1 MQDTQQRKPIIF
13 SGIQPTGVPHLGNYI
28 GAWRNWKL
36 LEDDYRCLYCLVD
49 LHSLT
54 IRQDP
59 AELRRSTMQAY
70 ALLLAVGLDPAKS
83 LLFVQS
89 HVPAHTELAWIL
101 SCYTYMGELSRMVQ
115 FKEKSAKHEENINAG
130 LFTYPALQAADILL
144 YQAALVPVGADQK
157 QHLELTRDVAERFNK
172 LYGDVFVV
180 PEHRIPK
187 VGARIMSLLDPTGKM
202 SKSDPEE
209 TYISLL
215 DRPDVVRRKIRR
227 AVTDSEGE
235 IRYDEQKK
243 PGVSNLLSIL
253 AVLTDRSVEDCVAA
267 LAGQGYGTLKEA
279 AAEAV
284 LATLSPIQAR
294 FDALIQDKERL
305 KQRMDEGAQGAAR
318 MAARTLAKVYKKIG
332 LLPRG

>member
-1 MQDTQQRKPIIF
+1 MQEAQQQKPVIF

-70 ALLLAVGLDPAKS
+70 ALLLAVGLDPTKS

-89 HVPAHTELAWIL
+89 HVPAHAELAWIL

-115 FKEKSAKHEENINAG
+115 FKEKSAKHDENINAG
-130 LFTYPALQAADILL
+130 LFTYPVLQAADILL

-172 LYGDVFVV
+172 VYGDVFVI

-187 VGARIMSLLDPTGKM
+187 VGARIMSLSDPTSKM

-215 DRPDVVRRKIRR
+215 DRPDVIRRKIKR

-235 IRYDEQKK
+235 IRYDEENK

-253 AVLTDRSVEDCVAA
+253 AVLTGRSIEACVDS
-267 LAGQGYGTLKEA
+267 LAGQGYGALKEA
-279 AAEAV
+279 TAEAV
-284 LATLSPIQAR
+284 ITTLSPVQAQ

-305 KQRMDEGAQGAAR
+305 MQLMDEGAQGAAR
-318 MAARTLAKVYKKIG
+318 LAARTLAKVYKKIG